1 MKKTIIL
8 TALLLALL
16 FAFSSASALT
26 AVTTIYPQYDFLR
39 TIGGERIDVTM
50 LIKPGAE
57 VHSYEPTPKDV
68 LSIAACDLFVYG
80 GGESDTWV
88 EGILESSGTKA
99 SVFAMMDCVPLLEEE
114 EFDEKEEEEAHHHE
128 EAEYDEHVWTSPK
141 NALLIVQ
148 ALCDTLC
155 ELDPEG
161 SDVYKANTADYL
173 DQLTELD
180 EALTQVC
187 TESELHTLV
196 FADRFPLLYFVKDY
210 GLDYAAAFPGC
221 SSETEPSAATL
232 TRLIETVIDEKLPAV
247 FRLETS
253 NDSIAKTVS
262 DASGADILVYHDC
275 HNITADDF
283 ASGKTYLE
291 YMWENVESLKTAL
304 NYSEK

>member
-8 TALLLALL
+8 TALLLTLL
-16 FAFSSASALT
+16 FAFGSASALT

-39 TIGGERIDVTM
+39 TICGDRIDVTM

-68 LSIAACDLFVYG
+68 LAIAACDLFVYG

-88 EGILESSGTKA
+88 EGILESSGTEAK
-99 SVFAMMDCVPLLEEE
+99 VFAMMDCVPLLEEE
-114 EFDEKEEEEAHHHE
+114 EIEEDEEDAAHMHE
-128 EAEYDEHVWTSPK
+128 ETEYDEHVWTSPK
-141 NALLIVQ
+141 NAMLIVQ

-155 ELDPEG
+155 EIDPDG
-161 SDVYKANTADYL
+161 SDVYTANTANCLAELAEL
-173 DQLTELD
+173 DGALTE
-180 EALTQVC
+180 VC
-187 TESELHTLV
+187 TNSELHTLV

-210 GLDYAAAFPGC
+210 ELDYAAAFPGC

-232 TRLIETVIDEKLPAV
+232 TRLIETTIDRKLPAV

-253 NDSIAKTVS
+253 NDSIARTVS
-262 DASGADILVYHDC
+262 DAADTEILVYHDC

-304 NYSEK
+304 NYPAK